1 MAEYNYEDD
10 DLDFEG
16 GDLVSQL
23 RKQLKEAKRENR
35 ELIEALAETQ
45 SYLKESVVTSILDQY
60 GLDPQIANFI
70 PDEAAGDPDAV
81 LDWLEEYGSLF
92 GVAVVDDD
100 DDYDYESDDDE
111 YEYDESVAQ
120 AAERLASVEDGGLDP
135 DIGLDLTARIE
146 SATSQEELMR
156 ILKGA

>member
-1 MAEYNYEDD
+1 MAEYEYEDD

-35 ELIEALAETQ
+35 ELIEALTEAQT
-45 SYLKESVVTSILDQY
+45 YLKESTVSSVLDQY
-60 GLDPQIANFI
+60 GLDPKIANFI
-70 PDEAAGDPDAV
+70 PDEVATDPDAI

-100 DDYDYESDDDE
+100 EEDESSSDDE

-135 DIGLDLTARIE
+135 EIGLDLTARIE